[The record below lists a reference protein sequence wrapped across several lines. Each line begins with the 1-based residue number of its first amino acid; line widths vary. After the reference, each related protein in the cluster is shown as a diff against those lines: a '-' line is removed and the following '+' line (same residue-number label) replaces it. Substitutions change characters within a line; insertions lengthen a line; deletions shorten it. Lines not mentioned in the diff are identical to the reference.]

1 MKSIGNG
8 LITAS
13 IIARFNRRVV
23 GALGCQS
30 NNHSLPLHLF
40 LIEDVNESI
49 ARMLQKFSTLN
60 INNKIEASNMLR
72 LLFQQSRVALIMKL
86 LVGGMYVKYE

>member
-30 NNHSLPLHLF
+30 NNHSLSLHLF
-40 LIEDVNESI
+40 LIENANGSM
-49 ARMLQKFSTLN
+49 ARMLQKFSTLHISN
-60 INNKIEASNMLR
+60 TIAASVTLR
-72 LLFQQSRVALIMKL
+72 LLLQLIPSRFDIKV
-86 LVGGMYVKYE
+86 LVICM